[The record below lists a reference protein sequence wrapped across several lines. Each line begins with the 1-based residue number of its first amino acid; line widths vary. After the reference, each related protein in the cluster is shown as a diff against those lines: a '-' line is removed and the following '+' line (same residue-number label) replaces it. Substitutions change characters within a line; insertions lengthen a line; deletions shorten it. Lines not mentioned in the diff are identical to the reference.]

1 MNDLIISTIPFPEF
15 QKLLNT
21 TVQTA
26 VEQATAHLKPNETA
40 SILSVSLV
48 TLNEWTK
55 EGKIKGYRIGSR
67 IRFKQ
72 HEIEKSL
79 LSIKTK

>member
-26 VEQATAHLKPNETA
+26 VEQATAHLKPNETV
-40 SILSVSLV
+40 IYL
-48 TLNEWTK
+48 T
-55 EGKIKGYRIGSR
+55 R
-67 IRFKQ
+67 
-72 HEIEKSL
+72 
-79 LSIKTK
+79 